1 MQNKGR
7 EKKSKDLKE
16 FPRLENL
23 LKFFQIDDKQENR
36 NSDWR
41 NDLCICRVF
50 LEKVYLIICSR
61 LMRSSLQKRRI
72 RCMVRMYPD

>member
-50 LEKVYLIICSR
+50 LERVYLMMIG
-61 LMRSSLQKRRI
+61 
-72 RCMVRMYPD
+72 

>member
-23 LKFFQIDDKQENR
+23 LKFFQIDDKQG
-36 NSDWR
+36 
-41 NDLCICRVF
+41 
-50 LEKVYLIICSR
+50 K
-61 LMRSSLQKRRI
+61 QKF
-72 RCMVRMYPD
+72 